1 MDTTAQL
8 WIGRDKKRGACR
20 ARSPKEIIENAGLA
34 DGIGGRLGRLRLDAP
49 GPAAERLHPEL
60 GQLLRPDA
68 VVLLDHDPHGVRQ
81 ALTLGDDLPELLRR
95 LLLAR
100 REGGLLRVDALRP
113 GEQPREL
120 D

>member
-8 WIGRDKKRGACR
+8 WIRRDKKRGR
-20 ARSPKEIIENAGLA
+20 AGHAPKRDQNAGLA
-34 DGIGGRLGRLRLDAP
+34 DGIGGRLGRLRLEGPD
-49 GPAAERLHPEL
+49 PAAERLHPEL

-68 VVLLDHDPHGVRQ
+68 VVLLDHDSHGVRQ